1 MFGIRQ
7 KIIIGIGLELTVLLL
22 KTIGKKLMDAG
33 IRLTKIVML

>member
-33 IRLTKIVML
+33 IGLTKIVML